1 MHLIMS
7 CIDLYSDV
15 HRTKQETHVV
25 IHIDCTYYELFII
38 EQQLSMRMLIM
49 NRKLYNLYN

>member
-1 MHLIMS
+1 MHLITS

-15 HRTKQETHVV
+15 RRTKQETHV

-38 EQQLSMRMLIM
+38 EQQLSIRMLIM